1 MKESILNQIVKVR
14 LEDLTSE
21 HYNENRQKASRLH
34 GDGELCPLC
43 GKYLK
48 NYDQLFEEGKIIH
61 MFNGGEH
68 ITDQSWSEIFPE
80 DVANELDNDP
90 GEMAWFPVGADC
102 YRRFK
107 KAMEKARSN
116 K

>member
-21 HYNENRQKASRLH
+21 HYNENCQKASRLH

-48 NYDQLFEEGKIIH
+48 NYDQLFEEGKAIH

-68 ITDQSWSEIFPE
+68 ITDQSWYEIFPE

-90 GEMAWFPVGADC
+90 GEMGWFPVGADC